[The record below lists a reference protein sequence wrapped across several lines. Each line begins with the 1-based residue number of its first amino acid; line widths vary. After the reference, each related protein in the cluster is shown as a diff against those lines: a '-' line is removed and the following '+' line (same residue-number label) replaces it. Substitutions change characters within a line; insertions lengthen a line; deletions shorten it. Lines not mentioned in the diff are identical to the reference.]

1 MKKLK
6 LFLLVIVLVVCGC
19 TYYVQDY
26 YHATEK
32 VVSDENVTIS
42 KTDFGYFLDGPGKD
56 TALIFYPG
64 AKVEDVSYMK
74 LLKQIS
80 KEGVDCFLVHM
91 PCNLAILNPNKANQV
106 FDTYSYSRWYIS
118 GHSLGGAMAANY
130 AYNHTKQLDG
140 LVLVAAYSTKDL
152 SHSNLSVLSIYGS
165 KDHVLN
171 KEKYETNQKN
181 LPKNTEEEVIVGA
194 NHAGYGMYGPQ
205 KKDGKASISNSKQ
218 IDLTAQ
224 LIVKFCQ

>member
-6 LFLLVIVLVVCGC
+6 IFILFFVLVICGC

-26 YHATEK
+26 YHSTADI
-32 VVSDENVTIS
+32 VSDSKVKIS
-42 KTDFGYFLDGPGKD
+42 KTSFGYFLDGPGKD

-91 PCNLAILNPNKANQV
+91 PCNLAILNSNKANQV
-106 FDTYSYSRWYIS
+106 LDAYSYSHWYIS

-130 AYNHTKQLDG
+130 AYDHTKQLDG
-140 LVLVAAYSTKDL
+140 LVLLAAYSTKDL
-152 SHSNLSVLSIYGS
+152 KNSNLTVLSIYGS

-181 LPKNTEEEVIVGA
+181 LPKNTKEEVIVGA
-194 NHAGYGMYGPQ
+194 NHAGYGTYGPQ

-218 IDLTAQ
+218 INVTAQ
-224 LIVKFCQ
+224 LIVKFCR